1 MKLYDAYGREVDTG
15 MLREEQAAPTMA
27 GVRNIYSVMH
37 PSIGLTPERL
47 SGILQQAEFGDPY
60 LYLELAEEIEEKD
73 LHYLAVLSTRKNAVA
88 QLDIVVRAASASAED
103 QRAAAMVREMIVDGP
118 FQLDSVLFDVLDA
131 VGKGFSATEIMW
143 DTSGREWFPAQLKW
157 RDPRWFAFDW
167 ISGEEMLV
175 RTLKGEIIPVESDAA
190 AARPTHFG
198 GSGVYSSMGA
208 GIGIQPMTAPLAPY
222 KFITHIAKAKA
233 GLPIRGGLAR
243 AAGWSY
249 LFKNYVLKDW
259 ITFAEVFGQP
269 LRLGKYGPGANEADK
284 QALLN
289 AVANIGTDA
298 AAIIPDSMLIEFT
311 EARQTGSAE
320 LYERFCEYLDRQVS
334 KAILGQTLTTEMPRN
349 GGSRAAAQVHDAVR
363 RDILAADA
371 RRLGETLT
379 RDLVKPLVDLN
390 AGPQTRYPRLN
401 FVLPND
407 GNDQEFVAII
417 SGLIDR
423 GLRISQQTVLDRLNL
438 PAASPTDPALHP
450 AGSPGDPPPPSH
462 PPPLSPGG
470 PPPAPPPLPPIPTPR
485 PPPATTTSHWPEPC
499 PP

>member
-47 SGILQQAEFGDPY
+47 TGILQQAEFGDPY

-88 QLDIVVRAASASAED
+88 QLDVVVRAASSGADD
-103 QRAAAMVREMIVDGP
+103 QRAAAMVREMLLGGPIHLDG
-118 FQLDSVLFDVLDA
+118 VLFDVLDA
-131 VGKGFSATEIMW
+131 LGKGFSATEIMW

-175 RTLKGEIIPVESDAA
+175 RTLKGEPVPVESGAE
-190 AARPTHFG
+190 ARTPTHFG
-198 GSGVYSSMGA
+198 GEGIYSWMRP

-222 KFITHIAKAKA
+222 KFVTHFAKAKA

-259 ITFAEVFGQP
+259 VTFTEVFGQP
-269 LRLGKYGPGANEADK
+269 LRVGKYHPGASEQDK
-284 QALLN
+284 AALLN
-289 AVANIGTDA
+289 AVSRIGTDA
-298 AAIIPDSMLIEFT
+298 AAIMPESMVIEFI
-311 EARQTGSAE
+311 EAHQNGSSE
-320 LYERFCEYLDRQVS
+320 LYKSFCEYLDAQVS
-334 KAILGQTLTTEMPRN
+334 KAVLGQTLTTEMPRS

-363 RDILAADA
+363 RDILNADA
-371 RRLGETLT
+371 RRLAATLA
-379 RDLVKPLVDLN
+379 RDLVRPIVELN
-390 AGPQTRYPRLN
+390 MGPQQQYPAIELG
-401 FVLPND
+401 LPDD
-407 GNDQEFVAII
+407 GDVKVFAEIVAM
-417 SGLIDR
+417 LADR
-423 GLRISQQTVLDRLNL
+423 GLRVGQKTILDKLGIAEAAAGEAVLEHGRGKSL
-438 PAASPTDPALHP
+438 
-450 AGSPGDPPPPSH
+450 
-462 PPPLSPGG
+462 
-470 PPPAPPPLPPIPTPR
+470 I
-485 PPPATTTSHWPEPC
+485 
-499 PP
+499 